1 VSESIPTRTVRLGLW
16 LVLWASAWL
25 AGTARP
31 APSDG
36 ADQGRIQFEDRQPRA
51 RIDFVLDNGTT
62 PDKPIIDGVLGGVAV
77 LDFDNDGRLDVFFAN
92 GARIPGLA
100 KDGDAK
106 ALAR

>member
-1 VSESIPTRTVRLGLW
+1 MSESIPTRTVRLGLW

-51 RIDFVLDNGTT
+51 GIDFVLDNGTT